1 MKRRHPSNILLLLS
15 RTVLPRSSLLLRR
28 PVWSSTDH
36 VTQHSQ
42 LHAGLTRGKQG
53 ESARWHGV
61 GGFKNNRPLS
71 DFIAQLHCTE
81 RELALHRSAVKTN
94 TCSAPWFKI

>member
-1 MKRRHPSNILLLLS
+1 MKRRHPSNILLLLLS

-42 LHAGLTRGKQG
+42 LHAGLTRGKHG

-61 GGFKNNRPLS
+61 GDL
-71 DFIAQLHCTE
+71 
-81 RELALHRSAVKTN
+81 
-94 TCSAPWFKI
+94 KITGRYQIS